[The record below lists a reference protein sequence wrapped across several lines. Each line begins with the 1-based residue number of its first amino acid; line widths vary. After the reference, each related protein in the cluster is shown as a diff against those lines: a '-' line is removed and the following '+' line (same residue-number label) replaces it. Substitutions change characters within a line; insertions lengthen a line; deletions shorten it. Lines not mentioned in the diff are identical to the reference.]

1 MAPSSLSVDT
11 QLQQL
16 GEARN
21 LVLRDPGYWPQ
32 VLHGTLPIIAGP
44 VIEVRRWGAG
54 FMAETFATPV
64 VDARGKQELALA
76 CLDTMLRLLSEN
88 ESEILKG
95 VLQCSASVYPI
106 IFRHLCS
113 NRNDSDTWNKMVA
126 IKSKILNLWD
136 VAPTSV
142 RICCIKFV
150 QRVILV
156 QSRGITD
163 PRLMDRS
170 EVNLL
175 SVPANHPLL
184 PLSSLDAEA
193 QGLLDRLLSIF
204 HEKRSEPILIVA
216 TLNNLAPLVK
226 TRPPLAQKVIA
237 AVLAFNPFAEIPPS
251 ISVHDRLVIIS
262 FEKAVRALLMNIV
275 RNNPQGSNIGR
286 ISQQVA
292 RLSQAKSEMNESF
305 SRKRAATSQET
316 EAAKRPKM
324 DKAALQNTTSSIA
337 TPSSSQPTAT
347 PSLNSMPQIVPRPLT
362 YANLYTLATDPAMI
376 SFDGQQLPLD
386 LVLPIVIG
394 SMYSVDQ
401 NNFQTAI
408 AAVQARY
415 HASLANPLQPP
426 FIPVAHPI
434 VLTAHESYTMGATST
449 LAVTIPT
456 LQNKLPER
464 LNVVKQ
470 DKQEIEEEEQEGHDE
485 EIQIQLGEFQLPP
498 PQHLSTEHSQH
509 VSLEAME
516 RMFGVIDAFETNS
529 LISRKSRLGVNR
541 LAASN
546 WDREGWIALL
556 IRMATRGCHDNNAL
570 QIEHGQSR
578 CLAAAVRE
586 RLYNYIIQDFRR
598 RMDVAVAWLNEE
610 WYNDMIKNRSRVG
623 ILREPQYQKWMM
635 KVIDSIFPFLEAK
648 DRLFMRMLSEIPEI
662 PPELLCKVKILCLD
676 PDRANLGIQMLH
688 YLAMFR
694 PPVREICVDVLQDLW
709 LNHREVRSQVY
720 KLIQKWRPAVLVEMK
735 NHAGQQT
742 DVAINGNGGVVAASN
757 A

>member
-11 QLQQL
+11 QLLQL

-44 VIEVRRWGAG
+44 VLEVRRWGAE
-54 FMAETFATPV
+54 FMAETFSTPV
-64 VDARGKQELALA
+64 VDARGKQELALP

-88 ESEILKG
+88 ETEILKG

-113 NRNDSDTWNKMVA
+113 NRNDADTWNKMVA

-204 HEKRSEPILIVA
+204 HEKRSEPILIAA

-251 ISVHDRLVIIS
+251 ISIHDRLMIIS
-262 FEKAVRALLMNIV
+262 IEKTVRALLLNIV

-324 DKAALQNTTSSIA
+324 DKAALQNTTSSITTPSSPPPAA
-337 TPSSSQPTAT
+337 TPSI
-347 PSLNSMPQIVPRPLT
+347 NSMPQIVPRPLT

-401 NNFQTAI
+401 NNFHAAI

-415 HASLANPLQPP
+415 NASLASPLPP
-426 FIPVAHPI
+426 PSIPVPA
-434 VLTAHESYTMGATST
+434 AHESYTTCVNST

-456 LQNKLPER
+456 VQKELPER
-464 LNVVKQ
+464 LTVVKQ
-470 DKQEIEEEEQEGHDE
+470 DKQETEEEEQEAHDE

-498 PQHLSTEHSQH
+498 PQRLSTEQSQH

-546 WDREGWIALL
+546 WDREGWIAIL

-570 QIEHGQSR
+570 EAEHGRSR
-578 CLAAAVRE
+578 CLAVAVRE
-586 RLYNYIIQDFRR
+586 RLYNYVIQDFRR

-610 WYNDMIKNRSRVG
+610 WYNDMVKNRSQVG
-623 ILREPQYQKWMM
+623 ILREPQYHKWMM

-662 PPELLCKVKILCLD
+662 PPELLCKVKMLCLD
-676 PDRANLGIQMLH
+676 PDRTNLGIQMLH

-709 LNHREVRSQVY
+709 LNHREVRSQVH
-720 KLIQKWRPAVLVEMK
+720 KLVQKWRPAVLVEMK

-742 DVAINGNGGVVAASN
+742 ETTMNGDGAAVAASN